1 MACSKEK
8 EVLFNVL
15 DLYRDMP
22 YLWLKSHKDY
32 SNQPLR
38 TEGFRVLLEIYKT
51 FDEKATVKT
60 IKKKLMNMRTNYN
73 KELSKVCTYLIP
85 LLCVLFAPIKTGI
98 YLTYCN
104 VII

>member
-22 YLWLKSHKDY
+22 YLWQKSHKDY

-38 TEGFRVLLEIYKT
+38 TEGFRVLLEIYKN

-73 KELSKVCTYLIP
+73 KELAKVCTYLIP
-85 LLCVLFAPIKTGI
+85 LLCLLFVPINT
-98 YLTYCN
+98 
-104 VII
+104 